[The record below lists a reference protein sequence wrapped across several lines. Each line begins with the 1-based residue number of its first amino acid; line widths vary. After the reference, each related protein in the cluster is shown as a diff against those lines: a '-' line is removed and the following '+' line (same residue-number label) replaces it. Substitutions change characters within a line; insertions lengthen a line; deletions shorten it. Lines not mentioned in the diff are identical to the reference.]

1 MPASA
6 IPVTT
11 MVLTAAV
18 ATQVAVAPHLLGR
31 EHVRHGQ
38 VLVRDVA
45 AQKARKPHATSDG
58 SYSGITSPDPPA

>member
-1 MPASA
+1 VPAGA
-6 IPVTT
+6 IPMLT

-31 EHVRHGQ
+31 EHVHHGQ
-38 VLVRDVA
+38 ALVSGVA
-45 AQKARKPHATSDG
+45 AREGRKPRATGDG

>member
-1 MPASA
+1 MPAGA
-6 IPVTT
+6 IPVLT

-18 ATQVAVAPHLLGR
+18 ATEVAVAPHLIER

-38 VLVRDVA
+38 VFVRGVA
-45 AQKARKPHATSDG
+45 LRETRKPHATGDG